1 MRRFRQQI
9 LFVLVILVSSGPAF
23 AQERIEDMAVL
34 EISFYGKELTQQ
46 QKEFLSD
53 DIRQAAMKL
62 TQYRIMTKESVF
74 AILRDKKIDPSK
86 CDAECE
92 VEFGRMLQADRLVTS
107 AILFFEQVYYI
118 KIKLYDVG
126 KASMENAVDRECPR
140 CAFSELRKMVQDAA
154 QELFGGVVGA
164 MPVKIKEEVG
174 ETVKKTKEPF
184 GIFVY
189 PSIQY
194 YFSEIGGVNYG
205 GGVGYRIVKFVGL
218 GAQFTTGELSKDDVS
233 GSSSFIEL
241 YALLGL
247 NLIKKEYLGVY
258 IKPGVNYQSISGND
272 IEKTGIGVRWEAGL
286 YSFPGPIC
294 IFLGGFLGKV
304 TTGLSLSIGGYF

>member
-92 VEFGRMLQADRLVTS
+92 VEFGRKLQADRLITTT
-107 AILFFEQVYYI
+107 ILFSEQVYYI

-126 KASMENAVDRECPR
+126 KASMEDAVDKECTR
-140 CAFSELRKMVQDAA
+140 CTLA
-154 QELFGGVVGA
+154 
-164 MPVKIKEEVG
+164 KIG
-174 ETVKKTKEPF
+174 T
-184 GIFVY
+184 
-189 PSIQY
+189 
-194 YFSEIGGVNYG
+194 
-205 GGVGYRIVKFVGL
+205 
-218 GAQFTTGELSKDDVS
+218 A
-233 GSSSFIEL
+233 
-241 YALLGL
+241 
-247 NLIKKEYLGVY
+247 
-258 IKPGVNYQSISGND
+258 
-272 IEKTGIGVRWEAGL
+272 
-286 YSFPGPIC
+286 PI
-294 IFLGGFLGKV
+294 
-304 TTGLSLSIGGYF
+304 